1 MLSDFNLIS
10 LKEAVYAMHTKESLI
25 KVKKYLKILKVGE
38 LLPND
43 VNDLIEKEEFKVN
56 FFSSNLF
63 DSIFVFKFLT
73 INI

>member
-1 MLSDFNLIS
+1 MLSDYNLIS

-43 VNDLIEKEEFKVN
+43 VNDLIEKEEFKVI
-56 FFSSNLF
+56 FFHLIYLFQFLSSNF
-63 DSIFVFKFLT
+63 
-73 INI
+73 